1 VPQIINPDELDLTP
15 GGRNM
20 GLGQATAGLI
30 GTGLGAGAGLV
41 GGKAERKAQERR
53 YQQQRADIAS
63 AQGRLDEY
71 GRQYADWQGQV
82 PVEQLM
88 GMAQGPSTSSSRSVT
103 DINQLVSPE
112 TQAADMALTNMLRKQ
127 FEQSL
132 GAPVMPGME
141 GELARQRG
149 RQLSDLEGALAD
161 RAAMTGAGAQQSKLD
176 ALLAGRG
183 IEAGYLSGL
192 TNLPQQREQIM
203 MARRGQAQGFLDPR
217 LAQRTKGRTTTRG
230 SSTSYS
236 PAASISSILGI
247 LGTQAPQKPDIILP
261 T

>member
-1 VPQIINPDELDLTP
+1 
-15 GGRNM
+15 M
-20 GLGQATAGLI
+20 GIGAATAGLV
-30 GTGLGAGAGLV
+30 GTGIQAGAGAL
-41 GGKAERKAQERR
+41 GGKAERKAQQRR
-53 YQQQRADIAS
+53 YDQQRADIGA

-71 GRQYADWQGQV
+71 GQAYKDYQGSI
-82 PVEQLM
+82 PVEQLL
-88 GMAQGPSTSSSRSVT
+88 GMAGGPNTSSSSSVT
-103 DINQLVSPE
+103 NINQLVSPE

-132 GAPVMPGME
+132 GAPVLPGME

-149 RQLSDLEGALAD
+149 RQLSGLETALGN
-161 RAAMTGAGAQQSKLD
+161 RAAMTGAGTQQSKLD
-176 ALLAGRG
+176 ALLAGRD

-192 TNLPQQREQIM
+192 TNLPQQREQLM

-236 PAASISSILGI
+236 PSQNISNILGI
-247 LGTQAPQKPDIILP
+247 YGTQAPQKPDIILP